1 MIKRDQGTQ
10 PSLSAEKYP
19 IASGSFILAQ
29 TDWDGLSESLFVYSP
44 GLDVFDSP
52 HQRTPEAESP
62 KGIQILLL
70 AMTSDYDLAF
80 APSLSA

>member
-1 MIKRDQGTQ
+1 MIKSDQGNQ

-52 HQRTPEAESP
+52 HQRTPESP